1 MRRRQI
7 RIEGSM
13 TDVLEL
19 DFEVANEQ
27 WNTYRLL
34 DGGTLR
40 MKTTPRIIYRRLDSD
55 GKPEYDSDGSPSVIV
70 NHTTEIVASEY

>member
-1 MRRRQI
+1 M
-7 RIEGSM
+7 SSK
-13 TDVLEL
+13 L

-34 DGGTLR
+34 DGGTVR

-55 GKPEYDSDGSPSVIV
+55 GNPAYDSDGSPQ
-70 NHTTEIVASEY
+70 